1 MSWITSYFL
10 NSAFVLP
17 GLALCAVP
25 IIIHLLNRLRYKKVR
40 FAAMEF
46 LLQSQ
51 KSNKQRLMMEQL
63 LLLLLRVLIVL
74 GIVALIARMVLDP
87 SQLSLFKG
95 AQSHHLVLLDD
106 SASMQ
111 QRWGETTAFEEG
123 LEIVRRL
130 ASEGAERPD
139 TQKFTLIR
147 MSRPR
152 EALFTERAVN
162 EAFVTELDTKLEN
175 VRCSNQS
182 PELMDGLEAVR
193 EFFAEDQATI
203 KQLHVITD
211 FRDQDW
217 LEQKAVVDVLKQ
229 LDDTDIKVNI
239 ARTVPRK
246 QANLAV
252 TELSSDIQVASAG
265 VPMRFKVGV
274 VNHGDAVANDVRL
287 TVTSDGNRLPL
298 SVVFESIEPGTEVSQ
313 TQDLVFDAAGQHRVR
328 VSLDA
333 DPLAADNERYIAFEI
348 VEANPV
354 LIIDGQPDG
363 NEGRFIADALAADP
377 RLTGFAPVVD
387 RVDYLRT
394 QPIDRFRCIYLVNV
408 PELPIDALE
417 PIRQYAA
424 NGGGLVWYVGDR
436 VLTSFYNEK
445 LFDGG
450 QDGLFPVPLSATASE
465 MIRDDDTNPGPDLL
479 VTDHP
484 VFEILSGQD
493 NPFVEMVRVD
503 SYVAPARTFID
514 AEGNETNWAND
525 DNQRT
530 DGVTTI
536 VRLRNRDPLV
546 LEHRYKGSGG
556 RIVTFLS
563 SAGPDWNTWALNPS
577 FVITQL
583 ELQKHV
589 SRVDRSIRSE
599 SVGQPIQLQLPV
611 ADYIEKVQITLPES
625 AGETITRMNAAPKVD
640 GGGDA
645 KADPKPDAEP
655 DANTAQDTL
664 YATFRETD
672 SPGIYRI
679 RLEKS
684 DSSPEERWV
693 AYNVSTTESNLGLAD
708 EKEFRAAVGDVPI
721 ELQQPGEFGWI
732 QGRDAGHEVRMT
744 LLILLL
750 IALALEQFMAYR
762 LSYHTDSGAGS
773 SRSGSAARVAA

>member
-1 MSWITSYFL
+1 MSWIASHFL

-51 KSNKQRLMMEQL
+51 KRNKQRLMMEQL

-111 QRWGETTAFEEG
+111 QRWGETTAFDEA
-123 LEIVRRL
+123 LEVVRRL

-152 EALFTERAVN
+152 EALFTERSVN
-162 EAFVTELDTKLEN
+162 ESFVSELDTKLEN

-217 LEQKAVVDVLKQ
+217 LEQKAVADVLKQ

-239 ARTVPRK
+239 ARTVPRP
-246 QANLAV
+246 QDNLAI
-252 TELSSDIQVASAG
+252 TELSSDIQIASAG

-274 VNHGDAVANDVRL
+274 VNHGEAIAKDVRL

-298 SVVFESIEPGTEVSQ
+298 SVVFDSIEPGTKVSQ
-313 TQDLVFDAAGQHRVR
+313 TQDLVFDAPGQHRVR

-333 DPLAADNERYIAFEI
+333 DSLAADNDRFIAFEI

-363 NEGRFIADALAADP
+363 TEGRFIADALAADP

-387 RVDYLRT
+387 GVDYLRT
-394 QPIDRFRCIYLVNV
+394 QPIGRFRCVYLVNV

-417 PIRQYAA
+417 PIRQFAA
-424 NGGGLVWYVGDR
+424 DGGGLVWYVGDR
-436 VLTSFYNEK
+436 ILTSFYNEK
-445 LFDGG
+445 LVEDG
-450 QDGLFPVPLSATASE
+450 QNGLFPLPLATTQNKLV
-465 MIRDDDTNPGPDLL
+465 RDEDTNPGPDMQ
-479 VTDHP
+479 VDDHP

-493 NPFVEMVRVD
+493 NPFVEMVRVN
-503 SYVAPARTFID
+503 SYRAPARNFVD
-514 AEGNETNWAND
+514 SAGNEATWQND

-530 DGVTTI
+530 DGVTTL

-546 LEHRYKGSGG
+546 LEHRYKGTGG
-556 RIVTFLS
+556 RIVTFLT

-577 FVITQL
+577 YVITQL

-589 SRVDRSIRSE
+589 SRVDRSIAAE
-599 SVGQPIQLQLPV
+599 AVGQPIQLQLPV
-611 ADYIEKVQITLPES
+611 ADYIEKVQITLPET
-625 AGETITRMNAAPKVD
+625 AGESITRLNASP
-640 GGGDA
+640 GT
-645 KADPKPDAEP
+645 ADEGSATD
-655 DANTAQDTL
+655 NL
-664 YATFRETD
+664 YATFRETNA
-672 SPGIYRI
+672 PGIYRI
-679 RLEKS
+679 RLERS
-684 DSSPEERWV
+684 DSTLEDRWI
-693 AYNVSTTESNLGLAD
+693 AYNVSTTESDLGLAD
-708 EKEFRAAVGDVPI
+708 EKEFRKAIGDVPI
-721 ELQQPGEFGWI
+721 ELQKPGEFGWI
-732 QGRDAGHEVRMT
+732 QGRDAGHELRMT

-750 IALALEQFMAYR
+750 IALALEQFMAHR
-762 LSYHTDSGAGS
+762 LSYHTDSGSAPLRGKTAG
-773 SRSGSAARVAA
+773 AAA